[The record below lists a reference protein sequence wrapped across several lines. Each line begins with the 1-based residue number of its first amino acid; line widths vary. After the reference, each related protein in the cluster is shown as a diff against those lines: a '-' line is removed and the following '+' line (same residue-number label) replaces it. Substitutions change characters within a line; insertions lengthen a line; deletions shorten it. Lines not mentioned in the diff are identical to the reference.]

1 VKLAIERSADPRLTE
16 RFLLTQPEVIEA
28 SVWFEHG
35 ELNAFV
41 TLIDSAR
48 VSARDLRIECA
59 SNLGLELTP
68 KHFVLQCARPK
79 AA

>member
-1 VKLAIERSADPRLTE
+1 
-16 RFLLTQPEVIEA
+16 VIEA

-41 TLIDSAR
+41 TLVDSAQ